1 MYHELNSF
9 HQNRSFSVSDDE
21 NCLVLQTYV
30 QYLYVIDYNVFQ
42 FYIKIVARFEGF

>member
-1 MYHELNSF
+1 MYHELNPF